1 MNRRAYSPW
10 DRKELDTATNTFTHI
25 KRWLLYLSICIFFFF
40 KLNMGLFL
48 LMSWILIQY
57 PWGHSNLSF
66 PSPTPLAFLY
76 LLFDSE
82 KLGLYRPPST
92 YSVVQLQYAYKA
104 VSKLLTLTPVKNNLP
119 TKIQSLCLAPIVFS
133 LALSSQNTIF
143 QNDLC

>member
-1 MNRRAYSPW
+1 
-10 DRKELDTATNTFTHI
+10 
-25 KRWLLYLSICIFFFF
+25 
-40 KLNMGLFL
+40 MGLFL